1 MAGGLAG
8 GIAIRRY
15 PVESVVAS
23 DRLEAD
29 SPGRYALT

>member
-23 DRLEAD
+23 GRLETD
-29 SPGRYALT
+29 SP